1 MRRIAVSILT
11 LGLLLGAPAAV
22 LAAAP
27 TNNTY
32 AGRTVIGSIPFSDT
46 VDTTQAN
53 VGAQDALINAN
64 CGAPATDASVWYEL
78 TPTSD
83 ANLTVDVSKSDYS
96 AGVIVATGSPN
107 NWAIVTCGPGLV
119 IFPAITGETY
129 TILAFDDQS
138 DGIGNGGTLNISV
151 TPPPVLNLT
160 VDPIGTID
168 GKTNLVTVTGTLSCS
183 LPAEVQM
190 YGDVRQRAG
199 RQLIIG
205 NLFGG
210 ESCQDL
216 VSWSATT
223 DSFST
228 GIFVGGKATVH
239 LFAFAIGGGG
249 GTPAKASGLGGYGFG
264 SPQAAGGGDGS
275 TEITVQIRLKKV

>member
-1 MRRIAVSILT
+1 MRRIAVSIFT
-11 LGLLLGAPAAV
+11 LGLLIGAPAAV

-27 TNNTY
+27 SNNTWT
-32 AGRTVIGSIPFSDT
+32 GRTVIGSLPFTDT
-46 VDTTQAN
+46 VDTTEAN
-53 VGAQDALINAN
+53 VGGQDPLINAD

-78 TPTSD
+78 TATSD
-83 ANLTVDVSKSDYS
+83 ANLTVDVTKSDYS

-107 NWAIVTCGPGLV
+107 NWSVVICGPGLV
-119 IFPAITGETY
+119 IFPATTGVTY

-138 DGIGNGGTLNISV
+138 DGIGNGGTLVLSV
-151 TPPPVLNLT
+151 TPPPVLHLT
-160 VDPIGTID
+160 VDPVGTLD

-183 LPAEVQM
+183 LPTQVQM

-199 RQLIIG
+199 RQYIFG
-205 NLFGG
+205 NLFADA
-210 ESCQDL
+210 SCQDV

-223 DSFST
+223 DAFSS
-228 GIFVGGKATVH
+228 GVFAGGKATVH

-249 GTPAKASGLGGYGFG
+249 GTPAKASSPGGYGFV
-264 SPQAAGGGDGS
+264 SPQASGGGDGT

>member
-46 VDTTQAN
+46 VDTTEAN
-53 VGAQDALINAN
+53 VGGNDAGMNAD
-64 CGAPATDASVWYEL
+64 CGAPATDASVWYSL
-78 TPTSD
+78 TATSD
-83 ANLTVDVSKSDYS
+83 GNLTVDVSKSDYS
-96 AGVIVATGSPN
+96 AGVIVATGSPGSFVLQ
-107 NWAIVTCGPGLV
+107 ACGPGLV
-119 IFPAITGETY
+119 GFQATTGETY

-138 DGIGNGGTLNISV
+138 DGIGNGGTLNFSV
-151 TPPPVLNLT
+151 TPPPVLHLT
-160 VDPIGTID
+160 VDPVGTID

-183 LPAEVQM
+183 LPTEVQM
-190 YGDVRQRAG
+190 YGDIRQRAG
-199 RQLIIG
+199 RQDVAG
-205 NLFGG
+205 NLSAD
-210 ESCQDL
+210 ESCQDV

-228 GIFVGGKATVH
+228 GVFVGGKATVH
-239 LFAFAIGGGG
+239 LLAFAVGGGG
-249 GTPAKASGLGGYGFG
+249 GTPS
-264 SPQAAGGGDGS
+264 
-275 TEITVQIRLKKV
+275 